1 MRTVASIIQQLQNTG
16 GTNDKISILK
26 RNSDN
31 ELLKKVLYYTYN
43 PLLTFKIT
51 ESVFENYEEGNL
63 RRGDIFAVLDEL
75 ANSNINDQ
83 LRKDAAPLWRL

>member
-51 ESVFENYEEGNL
+51 ESVF
-63 RRGDIFAVLDEL
+63 
-75 ANSNINDQ
+75 
-83 LRKDAAPLWRL
+83 